1 MMELYRITQELY
13 STDLSGNGSRIF
25 GGRWNSEGH
34 YALYT
39 SANRSLALLET
50 LAHVPAKFF
59 RAKKYM
65 LVTVFVPD
73 KASLRFIEEKDLP
86 GNWDALDVLH
96 VTQKIGDNFLD
107 EQKGL
112 VLRVPSVLMPEEF
125 NYIINPL
132 HSSMKQVK
140 VIHQR
145 AIRFNDRLIKS
156 F

>member
-1 MMELYRITQELY
+1 MELYRITQESY
-13 STDLSGNGSRIF
+13 SNDLSGDGSRIF
-25 GGRWNSEGH
+25 GGRWNSEGR

-50 LAHVPAKFF
+50 LAHVPAKLF
-59 RAKKYM
+59 RNKKYI
-65 LVTVFVPD
+65 LVTVFLPD
-73 KASLRFIEEKDLP
+73 KAPLKFIEEKDLP
-86 GNWDALDVLH
+86 NNWDALDIQH
-96 VTQKIGDNFLD
+96 VTQKIGDNFLE

-112 VLRVPSVLMPEEF
+112 LFRVPSVLMPEEF

-132 HSSMKQVK
+132 HPSMKQVK

-145 AIRFNDRLIKS
+145 EIRFNDRLIKT